1 MFNRSG
7 KRLYIYNIQPQAFQQ
22 KERLESCM
30 CALQGQC
37 LKAND
42 GYERLFQ
49 FPMNIFINNSV
60 FHSFTD

>member
-30 CALQGQC
+30 CALQGQR

-49 FPMNIFINNSV
+49 FPMNIL
-60 FHSFTD
+60 